1 MSEWYFVGAA
11 YGLTWLG
18 LTSFAIY
25 LVQRR
30 RRAQRRLAEVRS
42 RIGGVS

>member
-25 LVQRR
+25 LVWRG
-30 RRAQRRLAEVRS
+30 RRALRRLNEVRS
-42 RIGGVS
+42 KTGGVS